1 MKRRKKIALVLLALL
16 TVSQVPFAYR
26 SYKLWRLG
34 AAIDALNAGR
44 AAVVTPVDRPPNE
57 YVGVFHV
64 HSFLGGHST
73 GTLEEIVRAAKAERL
88 AFVVMTEHPSPRI
101 DTAAATLNG
110 VHDGVLFVGG
120 SELVAS
126 DGGRLFVAP
135 GIAAP
140 AQNPPLQELVTRAK
154 SEWRLAVLG
163 YPEEARDP
171 ALSGFDGMEV
181 YNLYTNAKR
190 INYVT
195 MFFDGLWSYWGRPEL
210 LFARFY
216 ERPTENLR
224 RWDEYNASGAGR
236 AYAFAGNDAHANV
249 GFALEDQNGK
259 KFFDFKLDPYE
270 RSFSL
275 VRLHVFHQGG
285 EHGDEPFDERN
296 LLAALRRGNFYL
308 AFDVFGDPNGFSF
321 TAAANH
327 GPETWRADMG
337 GEIGLPPGG
346 EVRLSVDLPVQART
360 VFFRDGK
367 VLHEVPD
374 STRAYLA
381 VQQSGVYRVEVYLD
395 QLGSLLE
402 GKPWII
408 SNPIFVR

>member
-16 TVSQVPFAYR
+16 LLSQAPFAYR
-26 SYKLWRLG
+26 SYRLRRLG
-34 AAIDALNAGR
+34 AAIDALNAQR
-44 AAVVTPVDRPPNE
+44 AAVPTDVRPDE

-88 AFVVMTEHPSPRI
+88 AFVVMTEHPSPRL
-101 DTAAATLNG
+101 DTAALTLKG

-135 GIAAP
+135 GVAAP
-140 AQNPPLQELVTRAK
+140 ERNPPLQELVARAK
-154 SEWRLAVLG
+154 SEWRLAVVG
-163 YPEEARDP
+163 YPEEARAP
-171 ALSGFDGMEV
+171 LPSGFDGIEV
-181 YNLYTNAKR
+181 YNLYTNAKG
-190 INYVT
+190 ISYPT
-195 MFFDGLWSYWGRPEL
+195 MLFDGLWSYWGRPEL

-216 ERPTENLR
+216 ERPADNLR

-249 GFALEDQNGK
+249 GWAFEDRAGRK
-259 KFFDFKLDPYE
+259 ILDFKLDPYE

-275 VRLHVFHQGG
+275 VRTHVILQEGAD
-285 EHGDEPFDERN
+285 EAEPFDEQH
-296 LLAALRRGNFYL
+296 LLAALRGGRFFL
-308 AFDVFGDPNGFSF
+308 AFDVFGDSTGFRF
-321 TAAANH
+321 KAAADN
-327 GPETWRADMG
+327 GSESCLADMG
-337 GEIGLPPGG
+337 GEITLPPGG
-346 EVRLSVDLPVQART
+346 EVRLGVTLPVQART
-360 VFFRDGK
+360 VFYRDGQ
-367 VLHEVPD
+367 VVQEAPD
-374 STRAYLA
+374 SSRAYLA
-381 VQQSGVYRVEVYLD
+381 VGQKGAYRVEVYLD
-395 QLGSLLE
+395 RLGSLLD